1 MGRPRNAGVQ
11 LMPITHDATYIRIT
25 GDNTGD
31 ELRTYISDNSLTDPV
46 VNDRNITFTARHLWF
61 IPETINGVAVP
72 AVLTD
77 SNALYH
83 FTNGAR
89 NYISGTS
96 EMNLTNV
103 IYVISGGGRG
113 YYGNCPGGVLDWT
126 NCRYQILTTGGRTD
140 FFHSGQRPNLTG
152 AFSNVQFIADGQS
165 YMHLFGSSAQPSDY
179 SNLTLDIDGGCVF
192 EYCSMS
198 DSIFTPN
205 FQRIY
210 VDGGYCT
217 FTRHTWLNPNWLV
230 QRGAGVTKFI
240 DPTKPSGWTGYAGA
254 IANVTE
260 VFTHNLTVMD
270 LAGQPI
276 DGLNVRLINNDTA
289 VNEYDT
295 TTDPAGEIAEQEVL
309 TYKGA
314 TPAEYYADFTLKCWG
329 YLYTFKS
336 ESRPFSTT
344 GQPISETVTMLTDMT
359 VTEAD
364 SSLVAAYPFTVTLP
378 SSGSLKIT
386 GDNTTLQSVTA
397 AQLYDAVKLF
407 SADNPAYVTRNGTD
421 IDAGALDVELEYIT
435 LAGSI
440 RTTGTVTLSNGSTVS
455 GGIIDSTGDSF
466 LSFKDIESWKIYATQ
481 SNANKDKSA
490 LANGSGIFRFN
501 YAAGTTYYMRLVAS
515 GEQILKTI
523 TPSAAGETV
532 VSLSSVALLGGIA
545 NAVSVI
551 GKEVGETKVQASI
564 AAQNTQT

>member
-1 MGRPRNAGVQ
+1 
-11 LMPITHDATYIRIT
+11 MPITHDATYIRIT

-31 ELRTYISDNSLTDPV
+31 ELRRYISDNSLTDPV

-83 FTNGAR
+83 FTGGAR

-103 IYVISGGGRG
+103 MYVIGGGARG
-113 YYGNCPGGVLDWT
+113 YYGNCPGGVLNWT
-126 NCRYQILTTGGRTD
+126 NCRYQILTSGGRTD
-140 FFHSGQRPNLTG
+140 FFNASARPNLTG
-152 AFSNVQFIADGQS
+152 AFSNVQFIADGLS
-165 YMHLFGSSAQPSDY
+165 YMHLFGSAAQPSDY
-179 SNLTLDIDGGCVF
+179 SELTLDIDGGCVF

-205 FQRIY
+205 FTKLYNDR
-210 VDGGYCT
+210 GTCT
-217 FTRHTWLNPNWLV
+217 FTRHTWLNPNWWLAGG
-230 QRGAGVTKFI
+230 GARATGVTKFI
-240 DPTKPSGWTGYAGA
+240 DPTKPSGWTGYTGA
-254 IANVTE
+254 VAKVTE
-260 VFTHNLTVMD
+260 YFTHNLTARD

-276 DGLNVRLINNDTA
+276 ENLNVRLINNTLTA
-289 VNEYDT
+289 NVYDT
-295 TTDPAGEIAEQEVL
+295 TTDPAGEIAEQEIL

-314 TPAEYYADFTLKCWG
+314 TPAAYYADFTLKCWG
-329 YLYTFKS
+329 YRYTFKS
-336 ESRPFSTT
+336 ESRPFATT

-359 VTEAD
+359 VAEAD
-364 SSLVAAYPFTVTLP
+364 SSIVAAYPFTVTLP
-378 SSGSLKIT
+378 GGSLKIT
-386 GDNTTLQSVTA
+386 GNNSTLQTVTA

-407 SADNPAYVTRNGTD
+407 SADNPAYVTRLETD
-421 IDAGALDVELEYIT
+421 IDAGAFDVDLDYVTYT
-435 LAGSI
+435 GSI

-501 YAAGTTYYMRLVAS
+501 YVAGTTYYLRLVAS

-523 TPSAAGETV
+523 TPVEAGETL

-545 NAVSVI
+545 NAVSDVS
-551 GKEVGETKVQASI
+551 KEVGETKVQASI